1 MMKTF
6 MTTIAAARRLLA
18 AAAQRVRN
26 AVGPAVDRIRALWAA
41 HEALM
46 DTNDLYNALVTA
58 AAYALARRTSARRGV
73 LAVLS
78 AALTAYAR
86 TRGRHGPGG
95 TQPPSRYDDD
105 PDGWSFA

>member
-1 MMKTF
+1 
-6 MTTIAAARRLLA
+6 MTMSTSIAAARRLLSA
-18 AAAQRVRN
+18 AAHH
-26 AVGPAVDRIRALWAA
+26 VGRALQAALDRLRALWAA

-58 AAYALARRTSARRGV
+58 AAYALAHRTSARRGV

-78 AALTAYAR
+78 AVLTAYAR

-95 TQPPSRYDDD
+95 TQPPSRYGDD

>member
-1 MMKTF
+1 
-6 MTTIAAARRLLA
+6 MTMSTSIAAVRRWFTA
-18 AAAQRVRN
+18 AAHHVRK
-26 AVGPAVDRIRALWAA
+26 ALGAALDRLRALWAA
-41 HEALM
+41 RERLM

-86 TRGRHGPGG
+86 TRGRHSPGG
-95 TQPPSRYDDD
+95 TQPPSRYDHD

>member
-1 MMKTF
+1 MMK
-6 MTTIAAARRLLA
+6 MSISIAAARRLLA
-18 AAAQRVRN
+18 AAAHH
-26 AVGPAVDRIRALWAA
+26 VGRALRAALDRLRALWAA
-41 HEALM
+41 HERLM

-58 AAYALARRTSARRGV
+58 AAYTLAHRTNARRGV

-105 PDGWSFA
+105 PDGWSLA